1 MIPKPISAEA
11 ERTEE
16 LSRQFLDTVTKSQT
30 RRILDITLRVLEAVE
45 TCEERKTC

>member
-30 RRILDITLRVLEAVE
+30 RILDITLRVLEAVE